1 MIKLAVFGL
10 NQGARIARLIKD
22 HDDAELAAVAG
33 FGQQAEDVA
42 AEVNAPLY
50 ADYNDLL
57 ANVELDGVAIA
68 LPNSLHLPATKA
80 CIDAG
85 VKFILL
91 EKPIA
96 NTPEEGQQII
106 DMCNEAGVTLLIGH
120 HRRSSNLFLFLKE
133 FLATGRL
140 GKIVSIQST
149 FAIAKQLDYWDA
161 EWHREPGGAV
171 LLINAIHDIDDLNNV
186 AGMTVKKVYAAK
198 RNFIRGYNAEDSV
211 TVLFEFAEGP
221 TATYFVSD
229 GTPSP
234 FNYDLLAH
242 ENEQWSNE
250 NYGQSMVIYGTEG
263 CFAFPAMDFFT
274 YADKEHWGWR
284 HPMVQ
289 EHFEV
294 ERNNPMESEVEHF
307 IDLCAGRETVPR
319 CTGEQALASLKT
331 INAVIESGNTG
342 KVVEI
347 D

>member
-42 AEVNAPLY
+42 AEVDAPLY

-96 NTPEEGQQII
+96 NTPDEGQQII
-106 DMCNEAGVTLLIGH
+106 DMCKEAGVTLLVGH

-133 FLATGRL
+133 FLASGRL

-186 AGMTVKKVYAAK
+186 AGMTVKRVYAAK

-250 NYGQSMVIYGTEG
+250 DYGQSMVIYGTEG

-274 YADKEHWGWR
+274 YADKDHWGWR
-284 HPMVQ
+284 HQMVQ

-294 ERNNPMESEVEHF
+294 ERNNPMASEVAHF

-342 KVVEI
+342 KIVEI